1 MRRCSPATRNELATT
16 KSASCTCGCTRVE
29 PQADELAVAVKHL
42 EKAPDEKLAFED
54 ILWAL
59 VNTKEFLFNH

>member
-1 MRRCSPATRNELATT
+1 VLAGE
-16 KSASCTCGCTRVE
+16 KDRAREDKVREVYLRVYSRE
-29 PQADELAVAVKHL
+29 PQADELAVAAKHL
-42 EKAPDEKLAFED
+42 EKSPDEKLALED